1 MVLLKRFTF
10 IIKLLVATYKE
21 IRNEIVVESVEHVK
35 QGRSV
40 AVSPLLLSFIKIL
53 VIWIYLLPTQ
63 LFNFSKCLWISLA

>member
-35 QGRSV
+35 
-40 AVSPLLLSFIKIL
+40 
-53 VIWIYLLPTQ
+53 
-63 LFNFSKCLWISLA
+63 